1 MPPRVRS
8 RQQRRQARASETTTD
23 SGLQKKLLICAALA
37 VFTFLLYSP
46 VRGHPFVNYDD
57 DAYVTENAHV
67 QAGLTSETIAWS
79 ITSTEHDN
87 WHPLTWISHALD
99 CDLFGLRPGAM
110 HVTNVLIHALN
121 VVLLFLLLQWATG
134 LTGRSLLVA
143 ALFAVHPINVESV
156 AWIAERKNVLSTLFL
171 LLTIGAYGWYAR
183 KPSVQRY
190 VAVAALFVLALTS
203 KPMVVTLPCALLLLD
218 FWPLNRV
225 AGWGDDPESA
235 EEAGVPQLSLARLVL
250 EKLPLLVLSAGDAAL
265 TMIAQRNGGAIH
277 LFLPFGVRLENA
289 IYAYAMYIWNAF
301 WPARLA
307 VFYPHP
313 GRSLTSVQLVVA
325 ALFLIAVSV
334 LVWRERSRRYLP
346 IGWFWYLGTLVPVIG
361 LVQVGDQ
368 AMADRYAY
376 VPLLGIFLMVV
387 WGLADLADSLH
398 IKQRPRIAAGGV
410 CIVILTIV
418 SWRQIGYWRSNQALW
433 AHTVAATGD
442 NVYAEVNLGATL
454 LQGGRP
460 DLAMPHFQNAARI
473 NPHDPG
479 THLNLGATYAS
490 FGRNQ
495 EAIDQYRT
503 AIPLITDHRI
513 LAQAYQALGTL
524 FTRMGDYPSARENYR
539 HALELDPSLEA
550 SRQSLRALGTE

>member
-1 MPPRVRS
+1 MASRVRT
-8 RQQRRQARASETTTD
+8 RQQRRQARASESTRD
-23 SGLQKKLLICAALA
+23 SHLQKELLVCAALA
-37 VFTFLLYSP
+37 LFTVLLYSP
-46 VRGHPFVNYDD
+46 VRNHPFVNYDD
-57 DAYVTENAHV
+57 DSYVTENAHV
-67 QAGLTSETIAWS
+67 QAGITGETISWA

-87 WHPLTWISHALD
+87 WHPLTWLSHALD
-99 CDLFGLRPGAM
+99 CDMFGIRPGAM
-110 HVTNVLIHALN
+110 HVTNVLIHGLN

-134 LTGRSLLVA
+134 LTGRSFLVA

-171 LLTIGAYGWYAR
+171 LLTIGSYGWYAR

-190 VAVAALFVLALTS
+190 LAVAALFALALTS

-218 FWPLNRV
+218 FWPLNRI
-225 AGWGDDPESA
+225 AGWSTASEF
-235 EEAGVPQLSLARLVL
+235 PQQSFPWLVL
-250 EKLPLLVLSAGDAAL
+250 EKLPLLALSAGDAFL
-265 TMIAQRNGGAIH
+265 TMIAQRKGGAIH

-289 IYAYAMYIWNAF
+289 VYAYAKYIWNAF
-301 WPARLA
+301 WPSRLA

-313 GRSLTSVQLVVA
+313 AYALTAVQLILA
-325 ALFLIAVSV
+325 SLFLVAISL
-334 LVWRERSRRYLP
+334 LVWFERSRQYLV

-376 VPLLGIFLMVV
+376 IPLLGIFLMIV
-387 WGLADLADSLH
+387 WGLDDLADSQH
-398 IKQRPRIAAGGV
+398 IRLRPRAAASAIFLIIL
-410 CIVILTIV
+410 IVL

-433 AHTVAATGD
+433 AHTVEATGD

-460 DLAMPHFQNAARI
+460 DLALPHFQNASRI
-473 NPHDPG
+473 NPKDPG

-495 EAIDQYRT
+495 EAIAQYIT
-503 AIPLITDHRI
+503 ALPMIRDTKI
-513 LAQAYQALGTL
+513 LAQAYQALGAL
-524 FTRMGDYPSARENYR
+524 SVRVGDFPTARDDYK
-539 HALELDPSLEA
+539 HALDLDPSLDA
-550 SRQSLRALGTE
+550 ARKSLNALGTP

>member
-1 MPPRVRS
+1 MASRVRT
-8 RQQRRQARASETTTD
+8 RQQRRQARSSEATRD
-23 SGLQKKLLICAALA
+23 SDLQKKLLLCAALA
-37 VFTFLLYSP
+37 LFTILLYSP
-46 VRGHPFVNYDD
+46 VRNHRFVNYDD
-57 DAYVTENAHV
+57 DSYVTENAHV
-67 QAGLTSETIAWS
+67 QAGITGETISWA

-87 WHPLTWISHALD
+87 WHPLTWLSHALD
-99 CDLFGLRPGAM
+99 CDMFGVRPGAM
-110 HVTNVLIHALN
+110 HFTNVLIHGLN

-134 LTGRSLLVA
+134 LTGRSFLVA

-190 VAVAALFVLALTS
+190 LAVAALFALALTS

-225 AGWGDDPESA
+225 AGWSTPA
-235 EEAGVPQLSLARLVL
+235 NIPQQSLSRLVL
-250 EKLPLLVLSAGDAAL
+250 EKLPLLALSAGDAFL
-265 TMIAQRNGGAIH
+265 TMVAQRKGGAIH

-289 IYAYAMYIWNAF
+289 VYAYAKYIWNAF
-301 WPARLA
+301 WPSRLA

-313 GRSLTSVQLVVA
+313 AYSLTAVQLILA
-325 ALFLIAVSV
+325 SLFLVAVSV
-334 LVWRERSRRYLP
+334 LVWFERSRRYLV
-346 IGWFWYLGTLVPVIG
+346 IGWLWYLGTLVPVIG

-376 VPLLGIFLMVV
+376 IPLLGIFLMIV
-387 WGLADLADSLH
+387 WGLADLADSRH
-398 IKQRPRIAAGGV
+398 IKLRPRSAASAV
-410 CIVILTIV
+410 LLIILIVL

-433 AHTVAATGD
+433 AHTVEATGD

-460 DLAMPHFQNAARI
+460 DLALPHFQNASRI
-473 NPHDPG
+473 NPKDPG

-495 EAIDQYRT
+495 EAIAQYRT
-503 AIPLITDHRI
+503 ALPMIRDTKI
-513 LAQAYQALGTL
+513 LAQAYQALGAL
-524 FTRMGDYPSARENYR
+524 SVRVGDFPRARDDYK
-539 HALELDPSLEA
+539 HALDLDPSLDA
-550 SRQSLRALGTE
+550 ARKSLNALGTP

>member
-8 RQQRRQARASETTTD
+8 RQQRRQARAGEAPKD
-23 SGLQKKLLICAALA
+23 SALQKTFLICAALA
-37 VFTFLLYSP
+37 VFTCLLYSP

-57 DAYVTENAHV
+57 DSYVTENAHV
-67 QAGLTSETIAWS
+67 QAGLSGETIAWA

-87 WHPLTWISHALD
+87 WHPVTWLSHALD
-99 CDLFGLRPGAM
+99 CDLFGVHPGAM
-110 HVTNVLIHALN
+110 HVVNVLIHALN
-121 VVLLFLLLQWATG
+121 VVLIFLLLQWAIG
-134 LTGRSLLVA
+134 FTGRSLLVA

-190 VAVAALFVLALTS
+190 LAVASLFALALMA

-225 AGWGDDPESA
+225 AGWTPESNDI
-235 EEAGVPQLSLARLVL
+235 PQVSFSRLAL
-250 EKLPLLVLSAGDAAL
+250 EKLPLLALSAGDALL
-265 TMIAQRNGGAIH
+265 TMLAQRKGGAIH

-289 IYAYAMYIWNAF
+289 VYAYAKYIWNAF

-313 GRSLTSVQLVVA
+313 AYSLTRLQLTLA
-325 ALFLIAVSV
+325 SLFLIAVSA
-334 LVWRERSRRYLP
+334 LVWQFRSRRYLVV
-346 IGWFWYLGTLVPVIG
+346 GWFWYLGTLVPVIG

-387 WGLADLADSLH
+387 WGLADLADSRQ
-398 IKQRPRIAAGGV
+398 IGTRPRTPVSAV
-410 CIVILTIV
+410 CLVILIV
-418 SWRQIGYWRSNQALW
+418 LSWRQIGYWRSNQVLW
-433 AHTVAATGD
+433 AHTVESTGD
-442 NVYAEVNLGATL
+442 NVYAEINLGATL
-454 LQGGRP
+454 LQAGRA
-460 DLAMPHFQNAARI
+460 DLALPHFENAARI
-473 NPHDPG
+473 NPKDPG
-479 THLNLGATYAS
+479 THLNMGATYAS

-495 EAIDQYRT
+495 EAIAQYKLALP
-503 AIPLITDHRI
+503 AIRDPKIT
-513 LAQAYQALGTL
+513 AQAYQALGAL
-524 FTRMGDYPSARENYR
+524 SIRVGDQAGAREYYR
-539 HALELDPSLEA
+539 RAIEIDPSLES
-550 SRQSLRALGTE
+550 SRRSLNALGSQ

>member
-8 RQQRRQARASETTTD
+8 RQQRRQARANEAPKD
-23 SGLQKKLLICAALA
+23 STLQKSLLICAALA
-37 VFTFLLYSP
+37 IFTCLLYSP

-57 DAYVTENAHV
+57 DSYVTDNAHV
-67 QAGLTSETIAWS
+67 QSGLSGETISWA

-87 WHPLTWISHALD
+87 WHPVTWLSHALD
-99 CDLFGLRPGAM
+99 CDLFGVHPGAM
-110 HVTNVLIHALN
+110 HVTNVLIHAVN
-121 VVLLFLLLQWATG
+121 VVLIFLLLLWATG
-134 LTGRSLLVA
+134 RTGRSLLVA

-190 VAVAALFVLALTS
+190 LAVAALFALALMA

-225 AGWGDDPESA
+225 AGWTPESDRI
-235 EEAGVPQLSLARLVL
+235 PQVSFSRLAL
-250 EKLPLLVLSAGDAAL
+250 EKLPLLALSAGDALL
-265 TMIAQRNGGAIH
+265 TMLAQRKGGAIH

-289 IYAYAMYIWNAF
+289 IYAYAKYIWNAF

-313 GRSLTSVQLVVA
+313 AYSLTRAQLTLA
-325 ALFLIAVSV
+325 SLFLIAVSA
-334 LVWRERSRRYLP
+334 LVWHFRSRRYLV

-376 VPLLGIFLMVV
+376 VPLLGIFVMVV
-387 WGLADLADSLH
+387 FGLADLADARQIGS
-398 IKQRPRIAAGGV
+398 RPRAAVSAV
-410 CIVILTIV
+410 CLVILIV
-418 SWRQIGYWRSNQALW
+418 LAWRQIGYWRSNQALW
-433 AHTVAATGD
+433 SHTVEATGD
-442 NVYAEVNLGATL
+442 NVYAEINLGATL
-454 LQGGRP
+454 LQAGRA
-460 DLAMPHFQNAARI
+460 DLALPHFENAARI
-473 NPHDPG
+473 NPKDPG
-479 THLNLGATYAS
+479 THLNMGASYAS

-495 EAIDQYRT
+495 EAIEQYELALPMIRD
-503 AIPLITDHRI
+503 PKIT
-513 LAQAYQALGTL
+513 AQAYQALGAL
-524 FTRMGDYPSARENYR
+524 SVRVGDHTGAREYYR
-539 HALELDPSLEA
+539 RALEIDPSLESA
-550 SRQSLRALGTE
+550 RRSLTSLGTQ